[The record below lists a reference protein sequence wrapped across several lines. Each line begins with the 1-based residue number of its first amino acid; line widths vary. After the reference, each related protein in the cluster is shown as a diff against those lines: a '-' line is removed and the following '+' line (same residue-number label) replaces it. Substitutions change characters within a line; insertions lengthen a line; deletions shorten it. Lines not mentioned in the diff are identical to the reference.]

1 MKMNR
6 LPRLIALAMMVIL
19 VAAAPLLA
27 EPARRVTPHEFA
39 SDFQTVPVMGNTP
52 GLQGAHF
59 QTYVALLNPTSSSFP
74 VDVTLYKPNGS
85 TEMKTIALGPGEL
98 KTYPNFL
105 DAIFGYT
112 GGGAVT
118 FRSLNPAQRFI
129 VDAEV
134 WTSGGQRYGTDI
146 PSLEFAGSA
155 SPSFAPGVTNNSS
168 TRTNVGCFNQ
178 SGVANV
184 IGVRVRDSAGTT
196 VSTTSLSLPAHGW
209 GQVGVSGVVVDG
221 YVELEPEEAAVCYAV
236 VVDNQTNDG
245 RFISATEYTP

>member
-1 MKMNR
+1 MTR
-6 LPRLIALAMMVIL
+6 LLRSIAFTVAAATF
-19 VAAAPLLA
+19 AAAPLLA
-27 EPARRVTPHEFA
+27 EPTRRPATHEFA

-59 QTYVALLNPTSSSFP
+59 QTYVALLNPTDASFP
-74 VDVTLYKPNGS
+74 VDVTLYKPSGA
-85 TEMKTIALGPGEL
+85 TQMKTIALGPGEL

-118 FRSLNPAQRFI
+118 FRSPNPANRFI

-155 SPSFAPGVTNNSS
+155 SPSFTPGITNNAT

-178 SGVANV
+178 SGVTNN
-184 IGVRVRDSAGTT
+184 IGIRVRDNAGTT
-196 VSTTSLSLPAHGW
+196 VSTRSLTLPAHGW
-209 GQVGVSGVVVDG
+209 GQVGVGGVVVDG
-221 YVELEPEEAAVCYAV
+221 YVEIEPEDAAVCYAV
-236 VVDNQTNDG
+236 VVDNETNDG

>member
-1 MKMNR
+1 MNR
-6 LPRLIALAMMVIL
+6 LLRLSAFTLAMAA

-27 EPARRVTPHEFA
+27 EPARRPSLNEFA

-52 GLQGAHF
+52 GLQGARF
-59 QTYVALLNPTSSSFP
+59 QTYVAILNPTDASYP
-74 VDVTLYKPNGS
+74 VDVTLYLPSGA
-85 TEMKTIALGPGEL
+85 TQMKTIALGPGEL

-105 DAIFGYT
+105 DDIFDYT

-118 FRSLNPAQRFI
+118 FRSPNSANRFI
-129 VDAEV
+129 IDAEV
-134 WTSGGQRYGTDI
+134 WTTGDQRYGTDI

-155 SPSFAPGVTNNSS
+155 SPSFAPGVANNAT

-184 IGVRVRDSAGTT
+184 IGVRVRDHAGTT
-196 VSTTSLSLPAHGW
+196 VSTTALSLPAHGW
-209 GQVGVSGVVVDG
+209 GQVGITGVVTDG

-236 VVDNQTNDG
+236 VVDNETNDG
-245 RFISATEYTP
+245 RFISATEYQP